1 MDFAAARRNM
11 VDRQLRTNKVTDE
24 AVLEALGRVPRELF
38 VPDGLRSAAY
48 IDEDLPLGNGRYL
61 IEPMVFGRLLQAA
74 KIRRTDLV
82 LDVGCGPG
90 YSSAIL
96 SHLANLV
103 VALECEGALA
113 RRTSA
118 ALSEL
123 ELDNAVV
130 VEGPLEQGW
139 PAQAPYDAI
148 LLGGAADRIPEALL
162 AQLGEGG
169 RLLAVEMRGAIGR
182 AVLYARYRGT
192 VSGRTL
198 FDASVPLLPGLAAEP
213 SFVF

>member
-11 VDRQLRTNKVTDE
+11 VERQVRTNKVTDE

-38 VPDGLRSAAY
+38 VPEGLRSAAY

-61 IEPMVFGRLLQAA
+61 IEPMVFGRLLQSAE
-74 KIRRTDLV
+74 IRRTDLV

-90 YSSAIL
+90 YSTAVL
-96 SHLANLV
+96 SHLANMV
-103 VALECEGALA
+103 VALECESRLA

-123 ELDNAVV
+123 GLDNAVV

-139 PAQAPYDAI
+139 PAQALYDVI
-148 LLGGAADRIPEALL
+148 LLGGAAERLPEALL
-162 AQLGEGG
+162 AQLEEGG
-169 RLLAVEMRGAIGR
+169 RLAGVELHAGIGR
-182 AVLYARYRGT
+182 AVLYVRYHGT

-198 FDASVPLLPGLAAEP
+198 FDAAVPLLPGLAAEP